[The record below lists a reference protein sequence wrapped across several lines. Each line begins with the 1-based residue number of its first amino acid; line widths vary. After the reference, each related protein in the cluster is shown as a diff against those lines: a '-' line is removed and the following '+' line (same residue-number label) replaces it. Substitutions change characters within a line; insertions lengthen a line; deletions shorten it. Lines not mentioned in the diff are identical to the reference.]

1 MYNQELYLILLII
14 LIINFKFG
22 IIILILY
29 IIYIS
34 LLFNINNKLILGK
47 SSLINTFLTCREP
60 TMNNP
65 YANYILGEN
74 MNLKSCDNLNNNLKK
89 DLFNGYNVYNNA
101 INQTLNTSGN
111 NILEQM
117 RLLYGINNN
126 KIYRQFYTTTITN
139 YPNNNV
145 NFINWLYK
153 N

>member
-1 MYNQELYLILLII
+1 
-14 LIINFKFG
+14 
-22 IIILILY
+22 
-29 IIYIS
+29 
-34 LLFNINNKLILGK
+34 
-47 SSLINTFLTCREP
+47 
-60 TMNNP
+60 MNNP